1 MSNISDAM
9 RTLATQIEAISP
21 VNDSATPY
29 HRYLGLV
36 GEDTF
41 GEADHRTFSIVPLN
55 GIISQD
61 QGLSRQNLVTYLSL
75 ELKFNRQFYEE
86 QDLYTQIMDE
96 VHDIQ
101 SRISV
106 LVWGGGI
113 GNVSFEDWTLA
124 ETEET
129 NALQITF
136 RLKVIHDEPE
146 A

>member
-9 RTLATQIEAISP
+9 RTLATQIEAIEP
-21 VNDSATPY
+21 VNDSSTPY

-36 GEDTF
+36 GEDAF
-41 GEADHRTFSIVPLN
+41 GEADHRTFSIVPLS

-75 ELKFNRQFYEE
+75 NLKFNRQFYEE
-86 QDLYTQIMDE
+86 QDLYAQIMDE
-96 VHDIQ
+96 IHDIQ
-101 SRISV
+101 SRISA
-106 LVWGGGI
+106 LTWGGGI
-113 GNVSFEDWTLA
+113 GNVSFEDWTLDQ
-124 ETEET
+124 TDET
-129 NALQITF
+129 NVLQATF